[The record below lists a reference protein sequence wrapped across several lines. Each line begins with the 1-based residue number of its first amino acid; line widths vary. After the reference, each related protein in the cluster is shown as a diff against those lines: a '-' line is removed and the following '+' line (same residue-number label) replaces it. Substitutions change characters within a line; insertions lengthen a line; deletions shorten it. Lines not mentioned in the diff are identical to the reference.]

1 MNARLNH
8 VLASEWFEAAL
19 VMIFVVVSVAL
30 LVGMFFHPT
39 LIGLGIIFMGSAPR
53 WVADTEA
60 ALKSA
65 RKQHTSTSGWNV
77 YPIVTGRTRLR
88 RVVGG

>member
-1 MNARLNH
+1 MNARVNH
-8 VLASEWFEAAL
+8 MLASEWFEAAL

-30 LVGMFFHPT
+30 LVGMFFHPP
-39 LIGLGIIFMGSAPR
+39 LVVLGIIFVGGAPR

-60 ALKSA
+60 ALANA
-65 RKQHTSTSGWNV
+65 RKQRMSTSGCNV
-77 YPIVTGRTRLR
+77 YPIVTARTRLR